1 MSKTPP
7 GCVPTHLYNAHL
19 LRQVTLKA
27 LGQNAFHKSDVI
39 GNQMSG
45 RKNKPNLLEHR
56 HIYYLSVLL
65 YNVLMKFVN

>member
-27 LGQNAFHKSDVI
+27 LGQNAFHESDVI

-45 RKNKPNLLEHR
+45 RKNKPNPSSLIKHVSTLHS
-56 HIYYLSVLL
+56 L
-65 YNVLMKFVN
+65 N